1 MADNQ
6 IGILFGVEGGGS
18 ISGKTGNNI
27 IQQLT
32 ELERNINRTLK
43 DGAIR
48 VVAGLDKQATRKAIL
63 DQLKDIQSGIKL
75 GLPEIDQQS
84 SDKAVNSFRAMSK
97 KMSAALT
104 ELTGYNGKSFS
115 LKNAFLS
122 DNDLKTFQS
131 QSAEIKAKVE
141 QFQKSYEQLATN
153 FGQFQGK
160 YSVNGL
166 FNIDK
171 SNFAEA
177 NEIYQ
182 KFEDLKIQANFLKSV
197 NSDIKANETSQ
208 LSYLKVLDSVTSH
221 LQKYGETMRRNTPG
235 SYDAM
240 VSLQNRLQAGE
251 FVGKGGVAQQEFL
264 DIAKN
269 ARLAG
274 GEVET
279 LGQTIRRVFNEKLGY
294 GILGALA
301 IYARQGIMQVYNNV
315 VKLDTAM
322 TELKKVTDETDA
334 TYSKFLDNAAERA
347 QKLGATM
354 SDVVTASSDFARLGF
369 NIDDASKL
377 ADAAIVY
384 KNVGDGIN
392 DISTASESLIS
403 TLKAFDIPADDVMK
417 IVDVYNAIGNT
428 EATSS
433 AGIGE
438 ALQRSASAL
447 SVAGASV
454 EEASALA
461 AAMNTTVQNSEKVGT
476 TLKTA
481 SMYLRAAKT
490 DAEDAGES
498 TEGMA
503 ESVSQLRNEL
513 KSIAG
518 VDIMKDDDTFKGIF
532 QQYRELAAAWN
543 SGKMTDVAKANVLN
557 LLGGKRNADAISG
570 MLNNWEV
577 AERALQTAQNSAG
590 SALTENEKYLDS
602 INGKID
608 QLKAQFED
616 ISRKILSSDAVK
628 WVADL
633 LQNVLKLADGLSEIK
648 LLLPTILALLGQAT
662 GLKIGGVDKFG
673 KFTTFG
679 KTRAQWKQDWA
690 DNKYSD
696 SAIGKIW
703 GGVFGSASGL
713 KSNELKTLENYY
725 NELLQIQKA
734 TDDAGAAT
742 DAYNKYLAN
751 ERSYVQYLGKEL
763 ESGSVSMEN
772 LKNATAQASTAMTI
786 FNAIKSIAFNM
797 AIGLVV
803 EGLVLGIKAL
813 IDLIPTTEKLG
824 EKLVEINQE
833 LASLK
838 SENESLNNELQTTAD
853 RINELQGKGKLTLV
867 EENELKQ
874 LRLTNAQLEAKLALN
889 EALYKQKQKEQ
900 QKTAKEWIDSKDR
913 KQARNQKGAQDSMM
927 RDGLTDPESTSVTN
941 EKDVDAKSSNFRE
954 YIVNKYELLQYYQDL
969 YNKAASAGA
978 EKTAEVWKNQ
988 RDTVSKSLEDSYK
1001 DFVEKVDGLEYV
1013 DADKL
1018 GRALTPDEEKINEI
1032 LDTYNVF
1039 SARITAQS
1047 GNIAGAFAQI
1057 SAIPRFEKLKQ
1068 QLTELGDSGQLTA
1081 EKMGELWNSS
1091 EEFQQFIQLLNQAG
1105 LIQWKDILGDKF
1117 KDLDTS
1123 NDGLVS
1129 YDEITVYATN
1139 HSEDFTKALSGV
1151 GNQFTALSKKTDD
1164 ATNKMSSYLEG
1175 VKSVT
1180 NKLTEISGK
1189 KDTIADMMAELR
1201 DDGSLSAESMSKLFN
1216 DFSNVEGFE
1225 DYIRVLTS
1233 GNASAKQMQDALN
1246 GLYGAFIDSKDII
1259 GDVTEENFNYVT
1271 AQLKALGVTNAT
1283 DVATVG
1289 LAASLTQAAMSKGT
1303 LNEATVQSIKN
1314 QMLEKGASQS
1324 VANSYVS
1331 AANACIQAQNTMSQ
1345 ALTTQVKTRI
1355 QNMGI
1360 ELSAVKSVGDAYNAM
1375 FKVVQ
1380 KKENSGRISHLI
1392 NTKGKEQVLRD
1403 FLGDDAYEAVMAAGA
1418 AGDALA
1424 KIKNLQK
1431 QVSGGSSY
1439 KISVPPTSKN
1449 SSGSSEDANKKKF
1462 EEEYSKLKWCRDN
1475 NLINENQYLKKLD
1488 ALYQKQ
1494 FNNRSKYL
1502 DEYAQYSQ
1510 EVYEGF
1516 KQMYIKDMQNKLNAE
1531 KESLEKQKDN
1541 LKELADARKKA
1552 LEDAKDEE
1560 DYKKDQAEKRAE
1572 INKIE
1577 SLLAQ
1582 FSGKLDLSAQK
1593 KVRELQSQLKEK
1605 QDELNDFENDKALER
1620 AKEQIDKDYE
1630 NQEKAINSKIDKIEK
1645 QLDDLNKNEDLPVIR
1660 SAVVGFAKK
1669 YGIAITKPYAKGT
1682 PSVPAITQEN
1692 GAEVI
1697 AGNISRGQFTMLTPT
1712 SKVWNAAAT
1721 QALWDFANSPEAYL
1735 GSLIDDISTF
1745 KQQASAMIYSQPVN
1759 VNVGG
1764 ITVNGNA
1771 DNQTVQ
1777 KIKRSQKEQIE
1788 DILKAFKKMQ

>member
-6 IGILFGVEGGGS
+6 IGILFGVEGGGDIDTGSGARIAKQLQAIANKLDGKIKFVAS
-18 ISGKTGNNI
+18 IDVDKT
-27 IQQLT
+27 
-32 ELERNINRTLK
+32 RT
-43 DGAIR
+43 
-48 VVAGLDKQATRKAIL
+48 AIL
-63 DQLKDIQSGIKL
+63 KQLQDIQSGIKL
-75 GLPEIDQQS
+75 GLPEVDQKA

-141 QFQKSYEQLATN
+141 QFQKAYAQLETN

-240 VSLQNRLQAGE
+240 MSLQERLQAGE
-251 FVGKGGVAQQEFL
+251 LIGKGGVAQQEFL

-577 AERALQTAQNSAG
+577 AERALQTAQNSSG

-602 INGKID
+602 INGKIS

-662 GLKIGGVDKFG
+662 GLKIGGVDQFG

-703 GGVFGSASGL
+703 GGMFGSASGL

-725 NELLQIQKA
+725 NELLKIQKA
-734 TDDAGAAT
+734 TDGAGTAT

-772 LKNATAQASTAMTI
+772 LKNATARASTAMTI

-797 AIGLVV
+797 AIGWVV

-813 IDLIPTTEKLG
+813 IDLVPTTEKLG
-824 EKLVEINQE
+824 EKLVGINQE
-833 LASLK
+833 IASLK

-900 QKTAKEWIDSKDR
+900 QKTAKEWINSQDQEYSSGNIGGISAGNTAYSGYVAHYNKKIIDE
-913 KQARNQKGAQDSMM
+913 NGA
-927 RDGLTDPESTSVTN
+927 
-941 EKDVDAKSSNFRE
+941 KAKSSNSHE
-954 YIVNKYELLQYYQDL
+954 YIVNEYALLEYYQEEYNKAANDGNKKRAESMQKNIDDVSNRLQDL
-969 YNKAASAGA
+969 YNDW
-978 EKTAEVWKNQ
+978 T
-988 RDTVSKSLEDSYK
+988 
-1001 DFVEKVDGLEYV
+1001 EKVDGLEYV

-1151 GNQFTALSKKTDD
+1151 GNQFTTLSKKTDD

-1201 DDGSLSAESMSKLFN
+1201 GDGSLSAESMSKLFN

-1233 GNASAKQMQDALN
+1233 GNASAKQMQGALN

-1259 GDVTEENFNYVT
+1259 GDVTEENLDYVT

-1331 AANACIQAQNTMSQ
+1331 AANACIQAQNNMSQ

-1360 ELSAVKSVGDAYNAM
+1360 ELSAVKSVGDAYNEMWRVANL
-1375 FKVVQ
+1375 KNKEAVLRGQ
-1380 KKENSGRISHLI
+1380 KSGRTEEDIERSI
-1392 NTKGKEQVLRD
+1392 
-1403 FLGDDAYEAVMAAGA
+1403 LGDEIYNAMMAAGA

-1462 EEEYSKLKWCRDN
+1462 EEEYSKLKWRRDN
-1475 NLINENQYLKKLD
+1475 NLINENQYLKALD
-1488 ALYQKQ
+1488 ALYKKH

-1510 EVYEGF
+1510 EVFEGF

-1712 SKVWNAAAT
+1712 SKVWNASAT

-1735 GSLIDDISTF
+1735 GPLIDDISTF

>member
-6 IGILFGVEGGGS
+6 IGILFGVEGGDDIDTGS
-18 ISGKTGNNI
+18 GARIAKQLQAIANKLDGKIKFVASIDVDKTRTAI
-27 IQQLT
+27 FKQL
-32 ELERNINRTLK
+32 
-43 DGAIR
+43 
-48 VVAGLDKQATRKAIL
+48 Q
-63 DQLKDIQSGIKL
+63 DIQSGIKL
-75 GLPEIDQQS
+75 GLPEVDQKA

-141 QFQKSYEQLATN
+141 QFQKAYAQLETN

-240 VSLQNRLQAGE
+240 VSLQERLQAGE
-251 FVGKGGVAQQEFL
+251 FTGKGGVAQQEFL

-384 KNVGDGIN
+384 KNVGDGIS

-577 AERALQTAQNSAG
+577 AERALQTAQNSSG

-725 NELLQIQKA
+725 NELLKIQKA

-1091 EEFQQFIQLLNQAG
+1091 EEFQQFVQLLNQAG

-1151 GNQFTALSKKTDD
+1151 GNQFTTLSKKTDD

-1201 DDGSLSAESMSKLFN
+1201 DAGSLSAESMSKLFN

-1289 LAASLTQAAMSKGT
+1289 LAESLTQAAMSKGT

-1375 FKVVQ
+1375 FEVVQ

-1439 KISVPPTSKN
+1439 KISVPPTPKN

-1462 EEEYSKLKWCRDN
+1462 EEEYSKLKWRRDN
-1475 NLINENQYLKKLD
+1475 NLINENQYLKSLD
-1488 ALYQKQ
+1488 ALYKKH

-1516 KQMYIKDMQNKLNAE
+1516 KQMYIKDMQDKLNAE
-1531 KESLEKQKDN
+1531 KEALEKQKDN

-1630 NQEKAINSKIDKIEK
+1630 NQEKVINSKIDKIEK

-1735 GSLIDDISTF
+1735 GSLIDDISTL

-1777 KIKRSQKEQIE
+1777 KIRRSQKEQIE

>member
-6 IGILFGVEGGGS
+6 IGILFGVEGGGDIDTGSGARIAKQLQAIANKLDGKIKFVAS
-18 ISGKTGNNI
+18 IDVDKTRTEI
-27 IQQLT
+27 LKQL
-32 ELERNINRTLK
+32 
-43 DGAIR
+43 
-48 VVAGLDKQATRKAIL
+48 Q
-63 DQLKDIQSGIKL
+63 DIQSGIKL
-75 GLPEIDQQS
+75 GLPEVDQKA

-141 QFQKSYEQLATN
+141 QFQKAYAQLETN

-240 VSLQNRLQAGE
+240 MSLQERLQTGE
-251 FVGKGGVAQQEFL
+251 LIGKGGVAQQEFL

-384 KNVGDGIN
+384 KNVGDGIS

-662 GLKIGGVDKFG
+662 GLKIGGVDQFG

-713 KSNELKTLENYY
+713 KSNELETLESYY
-725 NELLQIQKA
+725 NELLKIREA
-734 TDDAGAAT
+734 TDDAGTAT

-763 ESGSVSMEN
+763 ESGTVSMEG
-772 LKNATAQASTAMTI
+772 LRNATAQASTAMTI

-797 AIGLVV
+797 AIMAGIQLLIAGIRKLTTGLDDK
-803 EGLVLGIKAL
+803 L
-813 IDLIPTTEKLG
+813 TEL
-824 EKLVEINQE
+824 NQ
-833 LASLK
+833 K
-838 SENESLNNELQTTAD
+838 VQSLNSESETLNSELETTQK
-853 RINELQGKGKLTLV
+853 RIAELEGKGNGITLV
-867 EENELKQ
+867 EENELKK
-874 LRLTNAQLEAKLALN
+874 LRQSNAELKAKIALLK
-889 EALYKQKQKEQ
+889 AAQKQEQ
-900 QKTAKEWIDSKDR
+900 SEQRSTFVKWFDSENSPIGGHSNTVTYTDAVTGEKTYVHKFTSRSLENQFTWYSQHLDSLAKDLEEASKKGNTKWAKAIEEEIKWVK
-913 KQARNQKGAQDSMM
+913 KQAQD
-927 RDGLTDPESTSVTN
+927 DY
-941 EKDVDAKSSNFRE
+941 DAIAE
-954 YIVNKYELLQYYQDL
+954 Q
-969 YNKAASAGA
+969 AG
-978 EKTAEVWKNQ
+978 
-988 RDTVSKSLEDSYK
+988 D
-1001 DFVEKVDGLEYV
+1001 LEYV
-1013 DADKL
+1013 DKPIS
-1018 GRALTPDEEKINEI
+1018 TTEKKTNEY
-1032 LDTYNVF
+1032 LDLFNTFKAKMLSMV
-1039 SARITAQS
+1039 
-1047 GNIAGAFAQI
+1047 GDVEGAWAQI
-1057 SAIPRFEKLKQ
+1057 TSIPRFQ
-1068 QLTELGDSGQLTA
+1068 DVIDRLTELGDSGQLTS

-1091 EEFQQFIQLLNQAG
+1091 EEFRQFIQLLNQAG

-1151 GNQFTALSKKTDD
+1151 GNQFTALSNKTND

-1216 DFSNVEGFE
+1216 DFSNVAGFE

-1259 GDVTEENFNYVT
+1259 GDVTEENLDYVT

-1331 AANACIQAQNTMSQ
+1331 AANACIQAQNNMSQ

-1360 ELSAVKSVGDAYNAM
+1360 ELSAVKSVGDAYNEMWRVANL
-1375 FKVVQ
+1375 KNKEAVLRGQ
-1380 KKENSGRISHLI
+1380 KSGRTEEDIERSI
-1392 NTKGKEQVLRD
+1392 
-1403 FLGDDAYEAVMAAGA
+1403 LGDEIYNAMMAAGA

-1462 EEEYSKLKWCRDN
+1462 EEEYSKLKWRRDN
-1475 NLINENQYLKKLD
+1475 NLINENQYLKALD
-1488 ALYQKQ
+1488 ALYKKH

-1735 GSLIDDISTF
+1735 GSLIDDISTL

-1777 KIKRSQKEQIE
+1777 KIRRSQKEQIE